1 MKPSRTK
8 QLTFFKRGEHAFGGS
23 LMTKRKGRCARPLSV
38 SKSMHLVLR
47 SSRAKGEWSF
57 RKSQNARRI
66 REIFQKFS
74 RKFGVRILSA
84 ANVGNHLHLHVQLTN
99 RQTYRGFIRAVTSA
113 IAMAIT
119 GGSRWQVPQTGRLKF
134 WDRRPFSRIVQ
145 GYRDRLRIEDYL
157 RVNQLEGE
165 GFSRSLARVLLPY
178 QRFRSDLARRLANTQ
193 LG

>member
-1 MKPSRTK
+1 MQPSKPK
-8 QLTFFKRGEHAFGGS
+8 QLTLFKRGEHAFGGA
-23 LMTKRKGRCARPLSV
+23 LMTKRKGRGARPLSV

-57 RKSQNARRI
+57 RRSQNARRI
-66 REIFQKFS
+66 RAIFQKFS

-119 GGSRWQVPQTGRLKF
+119 GGSRWRVPHKGRLKF

-178 QRFRSDLARRLANTQ
+178 QRFRNEVERLV
-193 LG
+193 G